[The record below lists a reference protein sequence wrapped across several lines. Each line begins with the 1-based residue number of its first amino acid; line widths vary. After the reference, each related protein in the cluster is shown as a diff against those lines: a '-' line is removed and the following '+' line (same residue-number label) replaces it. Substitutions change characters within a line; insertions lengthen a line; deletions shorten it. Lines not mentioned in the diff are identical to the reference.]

1 MYSWTF
7 GCVLMLHVLRSICI
21 SNNHKTNQSQERRQ
35 RRRARPTMPSLRLQA
50 MGQSILPQRKEVVV
64 STQWTGSI
72 AAGSLATT
80 ANFASIL
87 PLSLVQ
93 PFLPATGNTFA
104 AAGAAPAFKGTSLL
118 GSATTNNPIGYNYL
132 STNWST
138 YKVLDYEVILTVTPQ
153 SSQDPV
159 AMAIAPL
166 GDQEQPTLS
175 TWTYFDI
182 CAQRF
187 SRSGRAINGA
197 NTRLNSLAFRSS
209 AHRDL
214 GLTQQQWMD
223 FPQTAMGAQPS
234 GSNTVAY
241 VGVLLASLN
250 GATNSIA
257 TLVDVELRQ
266 RVIVSDP
273 VQFGS

>member
-1 MYSWTF
+1 
-7 GCVLMLHVLRSICI
+7 
-21 SNNHKTNQSQERRQ
+21 
-35 RRRARPTMPSLRLQA
+35 

-80 ANFASIL
+80 ANFASFV
-87 PLSLVQ
+87 PLSIYQ
-93 PFLPATGNTFA
+93 PFNTPSGNTFA
-104 AAGAAPAFKGTSLL
+104 NAGAAPAFKGTSLL
-118 GSATTNNPIGYNYL
+118 GSSTTNNPIGYNYL
-132 STNWST
+132 SSNWST
-138 YKVLDYEVILTVTPQ
+138 YKVIDYEVIVTVTPQ

-166 GDQEQPTLS
+166 GDQEQPTVS
-175 TWTYFDI
+175 TWTYFDM

-197 NTRLNSLAFRSS
+197 NTRLNSLVLRSS

-214 GLTQQQWMD
+214 GLTKQQWMD
-223 FPQTAMGAQPS
+223 YPQTGMGTQPS
-234 GSNTVAY
+234 GNNTVTY
-241 VGVLLASLN
+241 FGVLLASLN